1 MKRLNNRGYLIV
13 ELILASVLAMMVAY
27 FLLNLV
33 VRMSSKN
40 QDLYVETAL
49 LTDKAIMTNLVMEDV
64 NKYTLVGVS
73 DIDTDKGVTLEF
85 MKKDEVTTFKKR
97 LEITGSEGN
106 KSFSYGN
113 VDGTGNA
120 ITKKLNS
127 NIVNTNIQLES
138 KAMNSSGLNSND
150 SILTIKAIMNTMY
163 ADTNFGLDISIP
175 YNSSRL
181 KLDPTIKVK
190 DEYKDSGLGI
200 KLGESIN
207 GTIKGYFDYFPS
219 NGNVSCSYN
228 GTSVSMI
235 SDVISGKGVGTYPV
249 KCRVSYSF
257 NGSNRESGDAE
268 LNIIIKNDSGS
279 NPGGSPTGTGYLY
292 YANSV
297 MSSQNTATERFNVW
311 VCNED
316 GSGCKNLKSV
326 YGMYTGTT
334 SALTYGLSGVNG
346 SNVWYTSSNETSDS
360 IMKIYKCDS
369 NSCDYLTSAAGFANQ
384 FYNVSVSADIVTGK
398 DYMYFSSSKYNTGT
412 YTSIFELYVCSN
424 GANPN
429 CHQFATTYPLVYRGN
444 GNPNGTGVSFQPA
457 MASNDD
463 YFFFTDNYSS
473 GDSTSLSTKIYRC
486 DKDGSN
492 CNPVGST
499 SGWAYNGNGS
509 ELYPVLVADNSNLY
523 YTYYDSSTSGSIY
536 KCERDGTGCKKIVSG
551 TPFINS
557 TKGTGIKIGMAINGK
572 YLYYTTY
579 RYVSGDVINM
589 DVYRANRDGSGKK
602 MVRSSGAYTLAGGGM
617 EMQITANDNYVYYT
631 EAMQNSQNTARINK
645 FAVYKCDIEM
655 VNCNSY
661 DVQGNGGYLYGFA
674 NPNTGSVIP
683 YKIMLT
689 K

>member
-1 MKRLNNRGYLIV
+1 MGKLNNRGYLIV
-13 ELILASVLAMMVAY
+13 ELILASVLAMKVAY

-33 VRMSSKN
+33 VKMSSKN

-85 MKKDEVTTFKKR
+85 MKKDEVTTFMKR
-97 LEITGSEGN
+97 LEITGSEGS

-113 VDGTGNA
+113 EDGSNTV
-120 ITKKLNS
+120 TKKLNS

-138 KAMNSSGLNSND
+138 KDMNSGGSNNA
-150 SILTIKAIMNTMY
+150 ILTIKVIMNTMY
-163 ADTNFGLDISIP
+163 SDTNFGLDISIP
-175 YNSSRL
+175 YNSNRL

-190 DEYKDSGLGI
+190 DEYKDSGINI
-200 KLGESIN
+200 KLSDSID

-219 NGNVSCSYN
+219 NGDVSCSYN

-249 KCRVSYSF
+249 KCKVSYSF

-268 LNIIIKNDSGS
+268 LNIVIRNDNGS
-279 NPGGSPTGTGYLY
+279 NPGGNPTGAGYLY

-297 MSSQNTATERFNVW
+297 MSSQNTETSRFNVW

-326 YGMYTGTT
+326 YGMYTGTS
-334 SALTYGLSGVNG
+334 SALSYGLAPVKG
-346 SNVWYTSSNETSDS
+346 SNIWYTSSNETNDS
-360 IMKIYKCDS
+360 VMKIYKCDS
-369 NSCDYLTSAAGFANQ
+369 NSCNYLTSSAGFANYH
-384 FYNVSVSADIVTGK
+384 YNVSVSSDIVAGK
-398 DYMYFSSSKYNTGT
+398 DYMYFSSSRYATGV
-412 YTSIFELYVCSN
+412 YTSIFDLYVCSN
-424 GANPN
+424 GDNPN
-429 CHQFATTYPLVYRGN
+429 CHEFATSYPLVYRGN

-463 YFFFTDNYSS
+463 YFFFTDNYSG

-492 CNPVGST
+492 CNIIGST
-499 SGWAYNGNGS
+499 RGWAYNGNGS
-509 ELYPVLVADNSNLY
+509 ELYPALVADNSNLY

-536 KCERDGTGCKKIVSG
+536 KCEYDGTGCTEIANG

-557 TKGTGIKIGMAINGK
+557 TRGTGIKIGIAINSK
-572 YLYYTTY
+572 YLYYSTY

-589 DVYRANRDGSGKK
+589 DIYRANRDGSGKK
-602 MVRSSGAYTLAGGGM
+602 MVKSSGAYTLAGAGM

-631 EAMQNSQNTARINK
+631 EAMQNSQNSARINK
-645 FAVYKCDIEM
+645 FRMYKCDIEM
-655 VNCNSY
+655 SHCNPY
-661 DVQGNGGYLYGFA
+661 DVQGNGGYLHGFA

-689 K
+689 R